1 MPGRSLT
8 LIVAGLLLTSTG
20 CQTMMSPQA
29 AWRQTVSMFR
39 PDSRDYGDSTEDDGS
54 EWDFVGDQGRADQQ
68 RERDP
73 DPWFKQNLM
82 SAKARSIEHNLGID

>member
-1 MPGRSLT
+1 MAGRALT
-8 LIVAGLLLTSTG
+8 IIVAGLILTSTG
-20 CQTMMSPQA
+20 CQSLMSPRT

-39 PDSRDYGDSTEDDGS
+39 PDTQDYADGTDDDGT
-54 EWDFVGDQGRADQQ
+54 EWDFVGEEGRAGQQ

-82 SAKARSIEHNLGID
+82 SPKARSIEHNLGID

>member
-1 MPGRSLT
+1 MVGRSLT
-8 LIVAGLLLTSTG
+8 IIVAGLILTSTG
-20 CQTMMSPQA
+20 CQTLQSPQS
-29 AWRQTVSMFR
+29 AWRQTTSMFR
-39 PDSRDYGDSTEDDGS
+39 PDTRDYGDGTEDDGS
-54 EWDFVGDQGRADQQ
+54 EWDFVGKEGRSEQQ